1 MCIRDSPHAAHD
13 EYVHDGRGE
22 RSGRDRPL
30 RTQGTLLRELRRRA
44 GGYHQRQLRLLGVG
58 ELLHR
63 GRQADPSGAQRHADR
78 QRAGSV
84 EIRQHGGQRPA
95 AGRGHRHLRQGRA
108 ERACGGGNPHH
119 QDRQNDRRRHGLSA
133 NHLLELAQDIVKQ
146 ARAAGASDAEC
157 TIAEGEEFSAKVRMR
172 EVENLK
178 EAGSRGA
185 GLRIMIGRRTGA
197 SYTSDLSNE
206 GIGHLVKSAID
217 LADITTED
225 PHAGLPDPGEFGTL
239 EGDLGM
245 YSPDVAELDTAFKI
259 EIAKRAEDAAL
270 SSDPRISNSEGAGFD
285 NYAGRHIF
293 ANSRDFA
300 GEYRSSYCS
309 LSTSPVARDG
319 ESMERDY
326 WYTIARGFSGLES
339 PEHVGRMA
347 AQRALRRLN
356 AVKVETQRVPVVFEP
371 RTAPSLF
378 GTSPFDDEGVA
389 SRRTVVIER
398 GVLKS
403 YLMNTYAARKLGMKT
418 TGNASRGLTGNAGI
432 GHGNFFLAEGVQT
445 PEQIIAGIP
454 NGFYVTELMGFGVNV
469 VTGDYSRGAAGLWI
483 RDGEL
488 AFAVSEV
495 TIAGNLND
503 MLRGIAGVGSDL
515 EFRGSVAAPTIK
527 MGEMTVGGK

>member
-1 MCIRDSPHAAHD
+1 
-13 EYVHDGRGE
+13 
-22 RSGRDRPL
+22 
-30 RTQGTLLRELRRRA
+30 
-44 GGYHQRQLRLLGVG
+44 
-58 ELLHR
+58 
-63 GRQADPSGAQRHADR
+63 
-78 QRAGSV
+78 
-84 EIRQHGGQRPA
+84 
-95 AGRGHRHLRQGRA
+95 
-108 ERACGGGNPHH
+108 
-119 QDRQNDRRRHGLSA
+119 LSA
-133 NHLLELAQDIVKQ
+133 NHLLELAQDIVKLAQ
-146 ARAAGASDAEC
+146 AAGASDAEC
-157 TIAEGEEFSAKVRMR
+157 TIAEGDEFSANVRMR

-185 GLRIMIGRRTGA
+185 GLRILIGRHTGA
-197 SYTSDLSNE
+197 SYTSDLSKD
-206 GIGHLVKSAID
+206 GIAHLVKSAIE

-225 PHAGLPDPGEFGTL
+225 PHAGLPDPDEFGTL

-245 YSPDVAELDTAFKI
+245 YSADVAGLDTALKI
-259 EIAKRAEDAAL
+259 ETAKRAEDAAL
-270 SSDPRISNSEGAGFD
+270 TSDPRISNSEGASFD
-285 NYAGRHIF
+285 NYVGRHIF
-293 ANSRDFA
+293 ANSRNFA
-300 GEYRSSYCS
+300 AEYQSSYCS
-309 LSTSPVARDG
+309 LSTSPVAREG

-326 WYTIARGFSGLES
+326 WYTMARGFSGLEA

-356 AVKVETQRVPVVFEP
+356 AVKVDTQKVPVVFEP
-371 RTAPSLF
+371 RTARSLLDNIFEAVHGMSVYRQESFLAGKLGEKVASDDVTVIDDATLPGLF

-403 YLMNTYAARKLGMKT
+403 YLMNTYAARKLGLKT

-432 GHGNFFLAEGVQT
+432 GHGNFFLEPGVQT

-483 RDGEL
+483 RNGEL

-503 MLRGIAGVGSDL
+503 MLKGIAAIGSDL